1 MKKLAL
7 FAFLL
12 LPSILKGQDTS
23 YVAPALAFQ
32 EFNNPRFEYGLD
44 FLYHFD
50 NREFD
55 YPNGKYMRSST
66 IFAVVGAPMVGF
78 SIQQGDDASHRL
90 NLGFDYYREMGAGSD
105 IANDAKEVIINYDF
119 HKRFKNGALFEAVAG
134 VLPRHYMEGEY
145 SEVFFTD
152 SLLFYDHNL
161 DGAIL
166 KYMTRNF
173 YTEIGADWMGKAGET
188 RKERFQLFF
197 AGDWIAKH
205 WMKLGYAGT
214 FYHYAGSK
222 RAPGVVDNHMLQAY
236 VEFDAGKLTRLQ
248 ELSIKASPLLS
259 YQYDRERDSGPRFP
273 VGGEIVLTTR
283 NWNVWMQNT
292 LYFGD
297 NLMPYYY
304 GMDLG
309 GNPYAGNLYLG
320 SPFYRKFYD
329 LLEFYWEPKISEYL
343 RFRASARFHFDEGGF
358 MGCQQKLSLYLNLDA
373 FRHPGWGAGRIGK
386 TRSEKIF
393 RTSYML

>member
-7 FAFLL
+7 LAFLL
-12 LPSILKGQDTS
+12 LPSVLRGQDTS

-66 IFAVVGAPMVGF
+66 IFAVVGAPTVGF

-134 VLPRHYMEGEY
+134 VFPRHYMEGEY

-373 FRHPGWGAGRIGK
+373 FRHPGWGVGRIGK